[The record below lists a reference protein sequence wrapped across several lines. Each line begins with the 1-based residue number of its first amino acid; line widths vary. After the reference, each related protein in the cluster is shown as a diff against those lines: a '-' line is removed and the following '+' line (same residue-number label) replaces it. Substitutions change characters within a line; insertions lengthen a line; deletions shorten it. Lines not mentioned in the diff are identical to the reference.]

1 MSFTFART
9 VCFRDTD
16 AAGVVYFANVLSMC
30 HEAYEASLAAAGI
43 DLRIFFSPTF
53 QPVPIAIPI
62 VHASV
67 DFRRPM
73 YCGDRLLIDVSPQ
86 QLSEH
91 AFAIEYEIFAESDRS
106 ASEMLETQ
114 RQVLSKAT
122 TRHTCIDPVA
132 RSKRDLTP
140 EIKQWLQRWAK

>member
-1 MSFTFART
+1 MPFTFLRI

-43 DLRIFFSPTF
+43 DLKTFFSPTL
-53 QPVPIAIPI
+53 QPNPIAIPI

-73 YCGDRLLIDVSPQ
+73 HCGDRLSIELSPQ

-91 AFAIEYEIFAESDRS
+91 SFAIDYEICAQSDR
-106 ASEMLETQ
+106 ATDEIPNAQ

-132 RSKRDLTP
+132 RSKQDLPP
-140 EIKQWLQRWAK
+140 EIKQWLQRWSE